1 MRDDKKAREM
11 GQEPAIRNAPDYQE
25 NGKSIEPQMRAH
37 EITFD
42 CKGKNVNI
50 RLR

>member
-1 MRDDKKAREM
+1 MRDEKKAREK
-11 GQEPAIRNAPDYQE
+11 GQEPALRTASDHHE
-25 NGKSIEPQMRAH
+25 NGESIEPQMRAH

-50 RLR
+50 R

>member
-1 MRDDKKAREM
+1 MRDEKKAREM
-11 GQEPAIRNAPDYQE
+11 GQEPAIRTGSDDHE
-25 NGKSIEPQMRAH
+25 NGESIEPQMRAH

-50 RLR
+50 R

>member
-1 MRDDKKAREM
+1 MRDEKKAREM
-11 GQEPAIRNAPDYQE
+11 GQEPIKNASSDQE
-25 NGKSIEPQMRAH
+25 NGGSIEPQMRAH

-50 RLR
+50 R